1 MYLFAFRA
9 GDTRWNCFTQ
19 HVYTL
24 RSLRLV
30 SQINSSYIKSE
41 QYTHTYIPHN
51 LTQYWHSKQDLCSL
65 YYYSI
70 RHLHANWH
78 VTRCWQNCSSIRGN
92 KIAQGDSYCWWLS
105 FTLGWQQ
112 WKPHWVLTHRLLRA
126 ETAGVSDTTSLLPTH
141 NNTSGILH
149 YIIHYTLIWPSMS
162 PHQLSGL
169 SAHSSCVPPTSVC
182 SSHRHQLSHIDAL

>member
-1 MYLFAFRA
+1 MYCKHRCFIRKYKKFFMLGVRSILSILCWYQSSGTDIKLVGQVYLFAFRA

-65 YYYSI
+65 YYYRI

-78 VTRCWQNCSSIRGN
+78 VTR
-92 KIAQGDSYCWWLS
+92 
-105 FTLGWQQ
+105 GWQTARAFEGIR
-112 WKPHWVLTHRLLRA
+112 LHRVIP
-126 ETAGVSDTTSLLPTH
+126 TADGSALYWADS
-141 NNTSGILH
+141 SGNH
-149 YIIHYTLIWPSMS
+149 TGY
-162 PHQLSGL
+162 
-169 SAHSSCVPPTSVC
+169 
-182 SSHRHQLSHIDAL
+182 